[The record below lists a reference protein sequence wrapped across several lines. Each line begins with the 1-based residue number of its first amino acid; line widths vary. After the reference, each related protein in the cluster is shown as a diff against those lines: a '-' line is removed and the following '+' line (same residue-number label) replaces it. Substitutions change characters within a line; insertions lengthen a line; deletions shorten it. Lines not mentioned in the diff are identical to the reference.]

1 MFILSIFACSPSVDT
16 FTALSNDAAGSTKDE
31 PVDQPTPDT
40 VEIVYDHALTGFVE
54 ARPYYVEDGE
64 FLAGPPLFVAELD
77 GEALFVNL
85 PNAARTPEGDIS
97 TEPVVYAI
105 ALRDTDE
112 EGRPGI
118 YTGLSGAE
126 LVWLPGDSE
135 DGGSL
140 GWNLA
145 LHFGTEDI
153 EWLEVKAPLVTPSLV
168 GAEQLTVA
176 GTLDI
181 PMEEGLRLAFATGT
195 EAEHLTFWD
204 NPIGEDWFGSLPSA
218 PLAGAVSERAGMYSA
233 MFGGFAYVDAG
244 DDGVRTDE
252 PYIGRLYADAAPVV
266 ISWVAPAGTL
276 TNALAIR
283 RNHARMGWTALARV
297 EDGLVP
303 VNEEMAITVGEF

>member
-1 MFILSIFACSPSVDT
+1 M
-16 FTALSNDAAGSTKDE
+16 
-31 PVDQPTPDT
+31 
-40 VEIVYDHALTGFVE
+40 
-54 ARPYYVEDGE
+54 EDGE

-135 DGGSL
+135 DGGAL

-145 LHFGTEDI
+145 LHFGTEHI
-153 EWLEVKAPLVTPSLV
+153 EWLEVKAPLVTPNLL
-168 GAEQLTVA
+168 GLEQLMVA
-176 GTLDI
+176 GTLDV

-195 EAEHLTFWD
+195 EAEHVTLCD
-204 NPIGEDWFGSLPSA
+204 NPIGEDWFGSLPSG
-218 PLAGAVSERAGMYSA
+218 PPAGAVSEHRGMYSA
-233 MFGGFAYVDAG
+233 MFGGFAYVDAD
-244 DDGVRTDE
+244 DDGVRTE
-252 PYIGRLYADAAPVV
+252 ERYIGRLYADGAPVV
-266 ISWVAPAGTL
+266 ISWVAPVGSL
-276 TNALAIR
+276 THALSVR
-283 RNHARMGWTALARV
+283 RNHAWVGWSSLAQV
-297 EDGLVP
+297 EEGLVP